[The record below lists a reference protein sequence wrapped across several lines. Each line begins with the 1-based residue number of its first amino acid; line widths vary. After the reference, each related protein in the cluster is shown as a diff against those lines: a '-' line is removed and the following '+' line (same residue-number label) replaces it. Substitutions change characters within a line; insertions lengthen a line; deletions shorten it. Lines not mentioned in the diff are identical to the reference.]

1 MMMSMYDVFKRA
13 FLDALLAEVV
23 AQEGSV
29 VVVLVLVVGD
39 VDDDDP
45 A

>member
-13 FLDALLAEVV
+13 FLDALLAEVG
-23 AQEGSV
+23 QGS
-29 VVVLVLVVGD
+29 VVGD

>member
-13 FLDALLAEVV
+13 FLDALLAEVA
-23 AQEGSV
+23 AQGS